1 MPAHRRSL
9 IVAVTLLVVSILSCG
24 GTNQEIGAEIAVSDE
39 GAQRL
44 DEYLGRLSDW
54 GFSGV
59 ILVARAGDVVLER
72 GYGYADRENR
82 RPVTPDTIFSVGS
95 ITKQFTAAAILK
107 LEAAGRLSVEDP
119 ITKYF
124 EGTPEDKRGIT
135 LHHLLTHS
143 AGFPGAIGDD
153 FEAVERDE
161 YVRGALESPLEFEPG
176 AGYGYSNVGYSL
188 LGAIIEQLTEQSYEA
203 YLHDVLFEPAGMP
216 DTGYLLPAWDAARLA
231 QGYRDGERWGTV
243 VERPWAD
250 DGPYWHLR
258 ANGGIHSTVR
268 DMYRWLDV
276 VRAPGLLDPEQHD
289 KWLAPHV
296 DEGGGNSHY
305 TYGWVVHD
313 TEWGRLIA
321 HNGGNGIFGADFLYL
336 PEDDLFVYVASNSS
350 LHDSTRLREQILGA
364 LIGPVPPTPP
374 AVSVYTAADPSVVAR
389 FSGTY
394 AGEGGT
400 LVLDSDDVRL
410 VATVRGQAMFD
421 KLMAHGPEQR
431 ERFQR
436 LGAIVRGAVAGL
448 AERRDNAFDA
458 MYDDPEA
465 ARGRARRTIAFIERQ
480 EGQFGPL
487 QSIEYVGTIAP
498 SGRYRLPE
506 EATAVSNVVASFA
519 DRTLVLDMMWTDEDQ
534 YMGAAIGPL
543 SDLPTVTLA
552 PVGENRFV
560 GWIDGTSETT
570 TVEFTEADNVLCL
583 TIEGVRACRESRR

>member
-1 MPAHRRSL
+1 M
-9 IVAVTLLVVSILSCG
+9 
-24 GTNQEIGAEIAVSDE
+24 AEVMC
-39 GAQRL
+39 RK
-44 DEYLGRLSDW
+44 
-54 GFSGV
+54 V
-59 ILVARAGDVVLER
+59 
-72 GYGYADRENR
+72 
-82 RPVTPDTIFSVGS
+82 
-95 ITKQFTAAAILK
+95 
-107 LEAAGRLSVEDP
+107 
-119 ITKYF
+119 
-124 EGTPEDKRGIT
+124 
-135 LHHLLTHS
+135 
-143 AGFPGAIGDD
+143 
-153 FEAVERDE
+153 
-161 YVRGALESPLEFEPG
+161 
-176 AGYGYSNVGYSL
+176 
-188 LGAIIEQLTEQSYEA
+188 
-203 YLHDVLFEPAGMP
+203 
-216 DTGYLLPAWDAARLA
+216 
-231 QGYRDGERWGTV
+231 
-243 VERPWAD
+243 
-250 DGPYWHLR
+250 
-258 ANGGIHSTVR
+258 STVS
-268 DMYRWLDV
+268 M
-276 VRAPGLLDPEQHD
+276 HD
-289 KWLAPHV
+289 DASALA
-296 DEGGGNSHY
+296 
-305 TYGWVVHD
+305 
-313 TEWGRLIA
+313 
-321 HNGGNGIFGADFLYL
+321 
-336 PEDDLFVYVASNSS
+336 
-350 LHDSTRLREQILGA
+350 
-364 LIGPVPPTPP
+364 
-374 AVSVYTAADPSVVAR
+374 AVFMRGETA
-389 FSGTY
+389 
-394 AGEGGT
+394 